1 MKHKNMMP
9 FVMVFMIAFVILFGF
24 TRNSTSASWGM
35 GYSGFMFP
43 GFIIFIGIMMF
54 FMMSRKG
61 RMMCGMDH
69 NHEGHGHQEPKKSE
83 SSLSILKKRYAKGE
97 INKKKYEDMKKE
109 LK

>member
-1 MKHKNMMP
+1 MMMKNKNMMP
-9 FVMVFMIAFVILFGF
+9 FMFIFLIAFAIIFSFTRTESWHMGSGGFMI
-24 TRNSTSASWGM
+24 
-35 GYSGFMFP
+35 FP
-43 GFIIFIGIMMF
+43 GFIFIGIVMF